1 MFLLQWYLVLVAGS
15 VVGPIVGSKDGEVF
29 KTIAHVASFLDC
41 AWAPLDNEA
50 CQLFSIFKIA

>member
-41 AWAPLDNEA
+41 AWTLPDNEA
-50 CQLFSIFKIA
+50 

>member
-29 KTIAHVASFLDC
+29 KAFWIAPGLRLIMKLANFF
-41 AWAPLDNEA
+41 N
-50 CQLFSIFKIA
+50 I